1 MQQELKML
9 KQQALDEAAAT
20 AAEAERQNRALREE
34 LDATTQRMLEAE
46 DRERRMQ
53 QALDEAGARCEQ
65 AESALQATKEEL
77 TLVRGVRY
85 SEHIVSQ
92 Y

>member
-1 MQQELKML
+1 
-9 KQQALDEAAAT
+9 
-20 AAEAERQNRALREE
+20 
-34 LDATTQRMLEAE
+34 MLEAE

-53 QALDEAGARCEQ
+53 QALDEAAGRCEQ

-77 TLVRGVRY
+77 ALVRGVRY